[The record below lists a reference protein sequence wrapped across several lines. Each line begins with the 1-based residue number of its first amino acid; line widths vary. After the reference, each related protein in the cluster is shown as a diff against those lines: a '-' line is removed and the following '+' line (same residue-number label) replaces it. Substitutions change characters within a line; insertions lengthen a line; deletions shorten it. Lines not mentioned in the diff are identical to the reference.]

1 MKYEA
6 LTKNGWKAVALGAVG
21 LAPVA
26 RGQDILKPSPVMTA
40 LSATTISGYV
50 DTSAVWNPG
59 TGNANSPAYAFGGGP
74 PNATKSDGFN
84 LNVVKLVIEKDPE
97 LATWFSA
104 GYKVDLLFGP
114 DAVAYG
120 TQPFGTPASGMAV
133 KQAYIDLRAPI
144 FNGVEIKMGVWDTIL
159 GYEVFE
165 TPLNPNF
172 TKSYGYTIEP
182 ATFTGVQATYNF
194 NEYLAVT
201 AGVADTLGSSIDAR
215 AFPPQGTRAESYK
228 AYLGDV
234 SLTAPGNWKWLA
246 GSTLLA
252 AVVTGYDPISVT
264 GGAANQTSLYVGGNI
279 NTPLKALTFGGAF
292 DYAGL
297 SKRPAGAG
305 SYANAVGFYAHYQ
318 ATDKLQLNSRVEWF
332 TQSPSLAA
340 PGLPSKAMALTET
353 VQYNIWDNVITR
365 AEVRFDHQAD
375 GLADAFGGTTA
386 GVGARRNSVA
396 LIANVIYKF

>member
-6 LTKNGWKAVALGAVG
+6 LAQNGLKVVAIGAVG
-21 LAPVA
+21 LASVA
-26 RGQDILKPSPVMTA
+26 RAQDILRPSPVMTA

-59 TGNANSPAYAFGGGP
+59 TGNVNSPAYAFGGGP
-74 PNATKSDGFN
+74 PNATKTDGFN
-84 LNVVKLVIEKDPE
+84 LNVVKLVIEKDPD
-97 LATWFSA
+97 LSTYFSA

-114 DAVAYG
+114 DAAAYG
-120 TQPFGTPASGMAV
+120 TQLPGTFPSGAAI

-144 FNGVEIKMGVWDTIL
+144 FNGLEFKVGVWDTIL

-182 ATFTGVQATYNF
+182 ATFTGVQGTYNF
-194 NEYLAVT
+194 NECLAVT

-228 AYLGDV
+228 AYLGDI

-246 GSTLLA
+246 GSTLFG
-252 AVVTGYDPISVT
+252 AVVTGYNPISPT
-264 GGAANQTSLYVGGNI
+264 GGPADRTSFYVGSII
-279 NTPLKALTFGGAF
+279 NTPLKALTFGLAY

-297 SKRPAGAG
+297 TKQPAGLG
-305 SYANAVGFYAHYQ
+305 SYANAAGFYAHYQ
-318 ATDKLQLNSRVEWF
+318 ATGKLQLNTRAEWF
-332 TQSPSLAA
+332 TQSPSLAT
-340 PGLPSKAMALTET
+340 PGLPAKVVALTET

-365 AEVRFDHQAD
+365 AEIRWDHQAD
-375 GLADAFGGTTA
+375 GSADAFGGTAA
-386 GVGARRNSVA
+386 GAGARRNSVA

>member
-1 MKYEA
+1 MKYKAIIEK
-6 LTKNGWKAVALGAVG
+6 TWKAAAIGAAG

-26 RGQDILKPSPVMTA
+26 RAQDILKSSPVMTS

-74 PNATKSDGFN
+74 PNATKADGFN
-84 LNVVKLVIEKDPE
+84 LDVVKLVIAKDPN

-114 DAVAYG
+114 DAAAYG
-120 TQPFGTPASGMAV
+120 TQPFGTPASGTAV
-133 KQAYIDLRAPI
+133 KQAYVDLRVP
-144 FNGVEIKMGVWDTIL
+144 FYNGLEFKVGVWDTIL

-182 ATFTGVQATYNF
+182 ATFTGVQGTYNI
-194 NEYLAVT
+194 NEYVAVT
-201 AGVADTLGSSIDAR
+201 AGVADTLGSSINAR
-215 AFPPQGTRAESYK
+215 AFPPQGTRPESYK
-228 AYLGDV
+228 AYLGDI
-234 SLTAPGNWKWLA
+234 SLTAPSNWKWLA
-246 GSTLLA
+246 GSTLFG
-252 AVVTGYDPISVT
+252 AVVSGYNPISPT
-264 GGAANQTSLYVGGNI
+264 GGPANQTSFYVGSII
-279 NTPLKALTFGGAF
+279 NTPLKALTFGLAY
-292 DYAGL
+292 DYAAL
-297 SKRPAGAG
+297 TKRPAALG
-305 SYANAVGFYAHYQ
+305 SYANAASFYGHYQ
-318 ATDKLQLNSRVEWF
+318 ATDKLQINSRAEWF

-340 PGLPSKAMALTET
+340 PGLPAEVFALTET

-365 AEVRFDHQAD
+365 AEVRWDHQAD
-375 GLADAFGGTTA
+375 GSPPAFGGTTA

-396 LIANVIYKF
+396 VIANVIYKF